1 MNLQQTVSKILG
13 RGVSIDEAIQFAK
26 EHYGTLCQY
35 NRELDQKIKGY
46 TEYQFFIFSDIFM
59 AEIEDLDVDSACDLV
74 YPVIV
79 NELKQFLDSDFN
91 VDTQS
96 EYDCMQDYLTANID
110 RISLTL
116 ADHVNI

>member
-13 RGVSIDEAIQFAK
+13 IEVSAEEAMIFANEEFEVLSACIAEWNK
-26 EHYGTLCQY
+26 
-35 NRELDQKIKGY
+35 DY

-79 NELKQFLDSDFN
+79 EELKRFLGSEFN
-91 VDTQS
+91 VETKP

-110 RISLTL
+110 RISIRLT
-116 ADHVNI
+116 DHVNI